1 MLTNF
6 FLIVIALLVL
16 SILIL
21 VHELGHFLAAKISG
35 VWVEEFGI
43 GLPPRVWGKKIGDT
57 IYSVNALPFGGFVRL
72 HGETTE
78 DEVKVPEKSFL
89 NKSAGA
95 RIFIALAGIVM
106 NFVLAILAFT
116 IIFYVTGL
124 FRGVEIV
131 EIIPDS
137 PAATA
142 GLEVG
147 DKVLKVGTKKITNPD
162 YFGEIIAGNIGQ
174 TINFDI
180 NRAGTDKTFEITLR
194 DSFDNDKGA
203 LGVVYRPAEIYH
215 PPWWQSPF
223 VYSYEAILKTYDY
236 SERIFAG
243 FGIIFGQ
250 LFGGHVPEGVAGPVG
265 VTAIVAEVTR
275 LGIIPLLEF
284 VGIISINLA
293 LLNLIPF
300 PALDGSRVMFV
311 VLESLIGK
319 SMVYRI
325 ESRAHTIGMSLLLI
339 LLLLLTISEVPK
351 LFSASSLTSFV
362 DSIIQ

>member
-1 MLTNF
+1 MFTNF
-6 FLIVIALLVL
+6 LLIIIALLVL

-21 VHELGHFLAAKISG
+21 VHELGHFIAAKISG

-43 GLPPRVWGKKIGDT
+43 GLPPRVWGKKVGET
-57 IYSVNALPFGGFVRL
+57 IYSINALPFGGFVRL
-72 HGETTE
+72 HGETSDQE
-78 DEVKVPEKSFL
+78 ISKPEKSFL
-89 NKSAGA
+89 NKSALA
-95 RIFIALAGIVM
+95 RIFIALAGIIM
-106 NFVLAILAFT
+106 NFVLATLAFT
-116 IIFYVTGL
+116 IIFYFTGIL
-124 FRGVEIV
+124 RGVEIV

-147 DKVLKVGTKKITNPD
+147 DQILKVGTKKIGNPD

-174 TINFDI
+174 TVSFEIYRGGVN
-180 NRAGTDKTFEITLR
+180 KTFEITLR
-194 DSFDNDKGA
+194 DSFNDKEGA
-203 LGVVYRPAEIYH
+203 LGVVYRPAEIYYA
-215 PPWWQSPF
+215 PLWQSPF
-223 VYSYEAILKTYDY
+223 VYSYAAILKTYDY

-265 VTAIVAEVTR
+265 VTAIVAEVTK
-275 LGIIPLLEF
+275 LGFLPLLEF

-311 VLESLIGK
+311 ILESIIGK
-319 SMVYRI
+319 KMVYKI
-325 ESRAHTIGMSLLLI
+325 ESRAHTVGMSILLV
-339 LLLLLTISEVPK
+339 LLLLL
-351 LFSASSLTSFV
+351 
-362 DSIIQ
+362 D